1 MSNLTDPS
9 AIAPPDGPPEYPL
22 VPFIYCTP
30 ELCPYNMSFYQ
41 YRIDLAPNAAF
52 TAIFSLSLLGFLAVF
67 GNYLLPEKIFTYL
80 LSTSGAIAL
89 IVYLVIAA
97 TQLRSRAAMNRIGA
111 RPAVRMWGFPVLTYI
126 TMAFIVFTIVAMAL
140 REDQR
145 LNLWLTLGL
154 AAVVIGIGIA
164 RYGAKGGSEEAIL
177 EAVEAS
183 PHVDTDTSDLATHER
198 HP

>member
-1 MSNLTDPS
+1 VASCLNS
-9 AIAPPDGPPEYPL
+9 ALY
-22 VPFIYCTP
+22 
-30 ELCPYNMSFYQ
+30 
-41 YRIDLAPNAAF
+41 
-52 TAIFSLSLLGFLAVF
+52 TASRMAFSLGQRGDAPKAFARINRRGVPQVAILVSVVVGFVAVF

-97 TQLRSRAAMNRIGA
+97 TQLRSRAAMNRVGA
-111 RPAVRMWGFPVLTYI
+111 RPAVRMWAFPVLTYV

-140 REDQR
+140 RADQR

-154 AAVVIGIGIA
+154 TAVVVGIGIA

-183 PHVDTDTSDLATHER
+183 PHVDTETSDLARHER